1 MKRILLFVSVLL
13 LTFTVVGCDEIT
25 NVLNQEDVVV
35 WTLDEL
41 AVYDGQNGQKG
52 YIAVDGVVY
61 DVTNAFPNGVH
72 QGMQLAGTDATAA
85 FTSSPHAMSILNEL
99 PIVGTLEGFPR
110 LSSTQASA
118 SNVGVDDEDDAYED
132 DDQDD
137 DYDEDQD
144 EESYIAPSELPAA
157 ILDYL
162 STNYPNIAIDEA
174 ELEDGIYEIELVNG
188 LELEFD
194 INGNFLS
201 VEMDD

>member
-1 MKRILLFVSVLL
+1 MKKFLLFISILGL
-13 LTFTVVGCDEIT
+13 PFTIVGCDEIT
-25 NVLNQEDVVV
+25 SIINQNDEVVF
-35 WTLDEL
+35 TLDDL
-41 AVYDGQNGQKG
+41 AIYNGQNGQKG
-52 YIAVDGVVY
+52 YTAVNGVVY
-61 DVTNAFPNGVH
+61 YVTNAFPNGVH

-110 LSSTQASA
+110 LSATQASA
-118 SNVGVDDEDDAYED
+118 SNVGVDYE
-132 DDQDD
+132 DD

-162 STNYPNIAIDEA
+162 SINYPNIAIDEA

-201 VEMDD
+201 VEIDD